1 MRINNTLTTR
11 EKEVGTCL
19 IDGMT
24 AKQVS
29 RTLGIS
35 VHTVEGHQ
43 RVIKRKLKGKTP
55 YQVGCVLGKMLG
67 EDLNSDP
74 LYISAPLH
82 T

>member
-11 EKEVGTCL
+11 EKEVGACL

-29 RTLGIS
+29 KKLEIS
-35 VHTVEGHQ
+35 VHTVEGYQ
-43 RVIKRKLKGKTP
+43 RTIKRKLKSKTP
-55 YQVGCVLGKMLG
+55 YQVGYILGKALDV
-67 EDLNSDP
+67 DLIMIPNQFP
-74 LYISAPLH
+74 LPPH